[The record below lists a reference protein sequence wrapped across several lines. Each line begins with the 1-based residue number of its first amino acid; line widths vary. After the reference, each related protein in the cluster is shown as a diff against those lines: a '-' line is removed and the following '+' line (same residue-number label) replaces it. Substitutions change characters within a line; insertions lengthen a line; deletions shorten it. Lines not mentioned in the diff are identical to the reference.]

1 MQKVRKLFFVLLSIG
16 LFLLPI
22 NIFSKNAAN
31 KTYASSELTSRA
43 EEKLLQQVKRIK
55 ELVQH
60 NSNYNP
66 EIAFFID
73 MQVMSGKNRFFI
85 YDLKNNVILDQGL
98 VAHGFGSRIKIDGDQ
113 KFSNENGSLCTS
125 LGRYRIGQSYNG
137 QFGKAYKLHGL
148 DATNDK
154 SFSRNIVLHK
164 SCDVPYEEQNN
175 QIEYSFGCPMVNEIY
190 YERIEKRIDGSK
202 RTIILDIY
210 Y

>member
-1 MQKVRKLFFVLLSIG
+1 MRKLFFVLLSIG

>member
-1 MQKVRKLFFVLLSIG
+1 VRKLFFVLLSIG

-22 NIFSKNAAN
+22 NIFSKNAAD

>member
-1 MQKVRKLFFVLLSIG
+1 MRKLFFVLLSIG

-31 KTYASSELTSRA
+31 KPFASSELTITT

-55 ELVQH
+55 ELVQY

-66 EIAFFID
+66 DIAFFID

-125 LGRYRIGQSYNG
+125 LGCYSIGQSYNG

-164 SCDVPYEEQNN
+164 SSDVPYEEQNN
-175 QIEYSFGCPMVNEIY
+175 QIEYSFGCPMVNEKY
-190 YERIEKRIDGSK
+190 YERIEKLIDGSK
-202 RTIILDIY
+202 RSIILDIY

>member
-1 MQKVRKLFFVLLSIG
+1 MRKLFFVLLSIG

-31 KTYASSELTSRA
+31 KPFASSELTITT

-113 KFSNENGSLCTS
+113 KFSNESGSLCTS
-125 LGRYRIGQSYNG
+125 LGRYSIGQSYNG

-164 SCDVPYEEQNN
+164 SSDVPYEEQNN
-175 QIEYSFGCPMVNEIY
+175 QIEYSFGCPMVNEKY
-190 YERIEKRIDGSK
+190 YERIEKLIDGSK

>member
-1 MQKVRKLFFVLLSIG
+1 MRKLFFVLLSIG

-22 NIFSKNAAN
+22 NIFSKNAAD

>member
-1 MQKVRKLFFVLLSIG
+1 MRKLFFVLLSIG

-113 KFSNENGSLCTS
+113 NFSNENGSLCTS

>member
-1 MQKVRKLFFVLLSIG
+1 MRKLFFVLLLIG

-55 ELVQH
+55 TLVQH

-190 YERIEKRIDGSK
+190 Y
-202 RTIILDIY
+202 
-210 Y
+210 

>member
-1 MQKVRKLFFVLLSIG
+1 VRKLFFVLLSIG